1 MAISVDTIYQRVLAL
16 ANKEQRGYI
25 TPQEYNLLANHA
37 QMAIFESYFYDKNQR
52 NRIED
57 ARSIEVDE
65 TDISELLDRKL
76 APFQSYEAVTS
87 GHTFPSAVAISS
99 VDYDVFQTGVVLLGD
114 EPCQKVSM
122 FEAQRFKKSTRHM
135 AVTDNQAPFYTDNRI
150 SGRDIIVYAGGVSG
164 SDDNEE
170 PGVFTDA
177 TCNYNDDPT
186 ITHDANPLIVVG
198 LGVSGTGIPTGATV
212 ASINGTT
219 SFELS
224 AATTGGNVTNGT
236 LAFSDITVECFRVP
250 KTVAWGY
257 VVVNGKALYNSA
269 TSVNFELHRSEEDT
283 LTNKILE
290 FAGIVMNKVG
300 LVTTVGQY
308 SAAETTS
315 QKS

>member
-87 GHTFPSAVAISS
+87 GHTFPSAVTISS
-99 VDYDVFQTGVVLLGD
+99 VEYDIFQTGTVLLGD

-122 FEAQRFKKSTRHM
+122 FEAQRFRKSVRHM
-135 AVTDNQAPFYTDNRI
+135 AVTDNQAPFYTDNRV
-150 SGRDIIVYAGGVSG
+150 SGRDIVVYAGGVAGTEDQEEASG
-164 SDDNEE
+164 
-170 PGVFTDA
+170 
-177 TCNYNDDPT
+177 
-186 ITHDANPLIVVG
+186 
-198 LGVSGTGIPTGATV
+198 
-212 ASINGTT
+212 
-219 SFELS
+219 
-224 AATTGGNVTNGT
+224 
-236 LAFSDITVECFRVP
+236 ITVECFRVP

-269 TSVNFELHRSEEDT
+269 TAVDFELHRSEEDT

-290 FAGIVMNKVG
+290 LAGVVMNKPALTQ
-300 LVTTVGQY
+300 LVSQY

>member
-76 APFQSYEAVTS
+76 APFQSYENLTDS
-87 GHTFPSAVAISS
+87 GTTFPPTTASGSH
-99 VDYDVFQTGVVLLGD
+99 DVYQTGIVLLND
-114 EPCQKVSM
+114 QPCQKVSM
-122 FEAQRFKKSTRHM
+122 FEAERFRKSIRHM
-135 AVTDNQAPFYTDNRI
+135 AVTDDKSPFYTD
-150 SGRDIIVYAGGVSG
+150 SQSTGKDIIVYAGP
-164 SDDNEE
+164 NAE
-170 PGVFTDA
+170 T
-177 TCNYNDDPT
+177 
-186 ITHDANPLIVVG
+186 ANLK
-198 LGVSGTGIPTGATV
+198 
-212 ASINGTT
+212 
-219 SFELS
+219 
-224 AATTGGNVTNGT
+224 
-236 LAFSDITVECFRVP
+236 VECFRVP

-269 TSVNFELHRSEEDT
+269 TSVSFELHRSEEDT

-290 FAGIVMNKVG
+290 LAGIIMNKVG
-300 LVTTVGQY
+300 LVTTVSQY
-308 SAAETTS
+308 GAAETTS

>member
-87 GHTFPSAVAISS
+87 GHTFPSVVTISN

-122 FEAQRFKKSTRHM
+122 FEAQRFRKSIRHM
-135 AVTDNQAPFYTDNRI
+135 AVTDNQAPFYTDNRV
-150 SGRDIIVYAGGVSG
+150 SGRDIVVYAGGING

-170 PGVFTDA
+170 TAGV
-177 TCNYNDDPT
+177 
-186 ITHDANPLIVVG
+186 
-198 LGVSGTGIPTGATV
+198 
-212 ASINGTT
+212 
-219 SFELS
+219 
-224 AATTGGNVTNGT
+224 
-236 LAFSDITVECFRVP
+236 TVECFRVP
-250 KTVAWGY
+250 KTAAWGY

-290 FAGIVMNKVG
+290 LAGIIMNKVG
-300 LVTTVGQY
+300 LVTTIGQY

>member
-37 QMAIFESYFYDKNQR
+37 QMAIFESYFYDKSQR

-87 GHTFPSAVAISS
+87 GHTFPSVVTISN

-122 FEAQRFKKSTRHM
+122 FEAQRFRKSIRHM
-135 AVTDNQAPFYTDNRI
+135 AVTDNQAPFYTDNRV
-150 SGRDIIVYAGGVSG
+150 SGRDIVVYAGGIDG

-170 PGVFTDA
+170 TAGV
-177 TCNYNDDPT
+177 
-186 ITHDANPLIVVG
+186 
-198 LGVSGTGIPTGATV
+198 
-212 ASINGTT
+212 
-219 SFELS
+219 
-224 AATTGGNVTNGT
+224 
-236 LAFSDITVECFRVP
+236 TVECFRVP
-250 KTVAWGY
+250 KTAAWGY

-290 FAGIVMNKVG
+290 LAGIIMNKPG
-300 LVTTVGQY
+300 LIQVVTNY

>member
-87 GHTFPSAVAISS
+87 GHTFPSVVTISS

-122 FEAQRFKKSTRHM
+122 FEAQRFRKSIRHM
-135 AVTDNQAPFYTDNRI
+135 AVTDNQAPFYTDNRV
-150 SGRDIIVYAGGVSG
+150 SGRDIVVYAGGIDG

-170 PGVFTDA
+170 TAGV
-177 TCNYNDDPT
+177 
-186 ITHDANPLIVVG
+186 
-198 LGVSGTGIPTGATV
+198 
-212 ASINGTT
+212 
-219 SFELS
+219 
-224 AATTGGNVTNGT
+224 
-236 LAFSDITVECFRVP
+236 TVECFRVP

-290 FAGIVMNKVG
+290 LAGVVMNKPALTQ
-300 LVTTVGQY
+300 LVTNY